1 MAQITTRFIGSGVYQ
16 DGTAIAWPVNPW
28 VVYDGEY
35 TRPVTKKFRIVNQA
49 LYELDGTTP
58 AKLPPSYVPE
68 GVSGPVVYPSGCY
81 YGFEIFQGGRR
92 AYKGFLQVPYDP
104 LDTGVIWFDFK
115 LAPTTIGYPSQ
126 RDATDGVKTYA
137 NSTARDAD
145 QANILKGTI
154 VLVLDEAVFYGRTSS
169 GWVPLYDSS
178 LLGSV
183 YEAIHFGD
191 ATTYDSPVSGTAS
204 DGMEFS
210 DTTDGT
216 SESLTQESV
225 SDGFR
230 FADAAI
236 GDTDF
241 VKTLTEGI
249 VFGDTTVALGTN
261 EAAVS
266 DGFVLSDITA
276 VDDQTREAEDGIVFS
291 EDFTITT
298 TESFDAEGVEFGDS
312 ALGVGPGDAQ
322 PGILS
327 DGLIL
332 GMAMSTKMSYPFDTE
347 GVLFGDTL
355 TSNAPSG
362 TTVTDGIIFGI
373 DTIDTV
379 ITIDFDSDGL
389 VFSETMATVTV
400 ETFDAEGLSLGDN
413 TDAVIT

>member
-104 LDTGVIWFDFK
+104 LDAGVIWFDFK

-178 LLGSV
+178 LIGSV

-191 ATTYDSPVSGTAS
+191 ASTYQSPVSASSS
-204 DGMEFS
+204 DGFQFS
-210 DTTDGT
+210 DTTDGSSDT
-216 SESLTQESV
+216 LTQETV
-225 SDGFR
+225 TDGFR

-236 GDTDF
+236 ADSDF

-249 VFGDTTVALGTN
+249 LFGDTPAALGTN

-266 DGFVLSDITA
+266 DGFLLSDVTA
-276 VDDQTREAEDGIVFS
+276 VDDQTRLAEDGLVFS
-291 EDFTITT
+291 EDLTVIT
-298 TESFDAEGVEFGDS
+298 TESFDLETIEFGDIV
-312 ALGVGPGDAQ
+312 LGVGPGDAQ
-322 PGILS
+322 QGVLSDTVLWGDSAAPTGSYTLS
-327 DGLIL
+327 DGVIL
-332 GMAMSTKMSYPFDTE
+332 GDE
-347 GVLFGDTL
+347 
-355 TSNAPSG
+355 TSSVSPDGSIAS
-362 TTVTDGIIFGI
+362 DGIIFGI

-400 ETFDAEGLSLGDN
+400 ETFDAEGLSFGDT
-413 TDAVIT
+413 TDGTIT